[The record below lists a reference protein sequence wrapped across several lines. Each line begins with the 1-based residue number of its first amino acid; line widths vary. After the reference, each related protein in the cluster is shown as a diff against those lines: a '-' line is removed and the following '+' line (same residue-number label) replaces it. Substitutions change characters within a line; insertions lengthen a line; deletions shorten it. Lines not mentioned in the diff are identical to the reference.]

1 MPVCES
7 ECVPA
12 SRSLDCDLYSKLSAA
27 EQEIAAGARGED
39 FLSLAKLL
47 RSTIHRTV

>member
-7 ECVPA
+7 RCVPA
-12 SRSLDCDLYSKLSAA
+12 SLSLGSDLYSKLSVAKQEMAA
-27 EQEIAAGARGED
+27 SAEGKD

-47 RSTIHRTV
+47 R